1 VYIYWHPWRKLVA
14 LSAAVAAG
22 GVLACAGALLD
33 LWVPGASLTAFV
45 VLMVALGL
53 AVAGVVAAFTWL
65 CGLWDEPFPGS
76 SDRGEG
82 TGEPGPRGPS
92 SQEQRR
98 KSLEQ
103 EQRRRLR
110 QSPPPA
116 YWGDRY
122 RTTLRGGEHL
132 RTRSAQPAAAGH
144 RRHGQ

>member
-1 VYIYWHPWRKLVA
+1 MYMYWHPWRKLVA

-33 LWVPGASLTAFV
+33 LWAPAASLTAFV
-45 VLMVALGL
+45 ALMVALGL

-76 SDRGEG
+76 GDRGEA
-82 TGEPGPRGPS
+82 TGEQGPRGPS
-92 SQEQRR
+92 G
-98 KSLEQ
+98 Q

-110 QSPPPA
+110 ESPPPA

-122 RTTLRGGEHL
+122 RTSLRGAEQPKP
-132 RTRSAQPAAAGH
+132 RPAAPAGAGH